1 MSELKNGVKAEL
13 TVLWDAE
20 NNVAFE
26 AHREYLKS
34 LCGEYLNN
42 QIRFVSGVEYSQMKS
57 FYDVLLNCSLRDS
70 GCFIV
75 MEAMSRGLP
84 LICVNTGGP
93 KVNTTEKSAI
103 KIGPASMQQ
112 MIEEISEA
120 VKKLAIDKNLREQ
133 IGKEGRNYAMNTFLV
148 SERTKQMNYFYD
160 EIIRK

>member
-1 MSELKNGVKAEL
+1 
-13 TVLWDAE
+13 
-20 NNVAFE
+20 
-26 AHREYLKS
+26 
-34 LCGEYLNN
+34 
-42 QIRFVSGVEYSQMKS
+42 
-57 FYDVLLNCSLRDS
+57 
-70 GCFIV
+70 

-84 LICVNTGGP
+84 LICVNTGGS

-103 KIGPASMQQ
+103 KIGPAPMQQ